1 MNRAVLVGRLT
12 RDPELRYTQSG
23 IAVANFTIAVNRRF
37 AREGEQSADFIPVI
51 VWQKAAENVAKFLSK
66 GSQVAVEGRIQT
78 SSYDNKEGQKVYR
91 TEIVADQ
98 VEFIGT
104 KGGGS
109 SSKNDDFSDSDEDSF
124 KGDFSEEI
132 PFWLEMR

>member
-12 RDPELRYTQSG
+12 KDPELRYTQSG

-51 VWQKAAENVAKFLSK
+51 VWQKAAENVAKYLNK

-78 SSYDNKEGQKVYR
+78 SSYDNKEGQRVFR
-91 TEIVADQ
+91 TEVVADQ
-98 VEFIGT
+98 VEFIGS

-109 SSKNDDFSDSDEDSF
+109 SSSRDDDFTDSDGDSF

-132 PFWLEMR
+132 PFW

>member
-12 RDPELRYTQSG
+12 KDPELRYTQSG

-51 VWQKAAENVAKFLSK
+51 VWQKAAENVAKYLSK

-78 SSYDNKEGQKVYR
+78 SSYDNKDGQRVFR

-98 VEFIGT
+98 VEFIGS
-104 KGGGS
+104 KGGNAGGS
-109 SSKNDDFSDSDEDSF
+109 KDDDFTDSDGDSF

-132 PFWLEMR
+132 PF

>member
-12 RDPELRYTQSG
+12 KDPELRYTQSG

-51 VWQKAAENVAKFLSK
+51 VWQKAAENVAKYLSK

-78 SSYDNKEGQKVYR
+78 SSYDNKDGQRVFR

-98 VEFIGT
+98 VEFIGS
-104 KGGGS
+104 KGGGTGG
-109 SSKNDDFSDSDEDSF
+109 SKNDDFTDSDGDSF

-132 PFWLEMR
+132 PF

>member
-12 RDPELRYTQSG
+12 RDPELRFTQTG

-37 AREGEQSADFIPVI
+37 AREGEQGADFIPVI
-51 VWQKAAENVAKFLSK
+51 VWQKAAENVAKYLNK

-98 VEFIGT
+98 VEFLGT
-104 KGGGS
+104 KGGGGG
-109 SSKNDDFSDSDEDSF
+109 SKNDDFGDSDDDSF

-132 PFWLEMR
+132 PF

>member
-12 RDPELRYTQSG
+12 KDPELRYTQSG

-51 VWQKAAENVAKFLSK
+51 VWQKAAENVAKYLSK

-78 SSYDNKEGQKVYR
+78 SSYDNKDGQRVFR

-98 VEFIGT
+98 VEFIGS
-104 KGGGS
+104 KGGGTGG
-109 SSKNDDFSDSDEDSF
+109 SKNDDFTDSDGDSF

-132 PFWLEMR
+132 PFW

>member
-12 RDPELRYTQSG
+12 KDPELRYTQSG

-51 VWQKAAENVAKFLSK
+51 VWQKAAENVAKYLSK

-78 SSYDNKEGQKVYR
+78 SSYDNKDGQRVFR

-98 VEFIGT
+98 VEFIGS
-104 KGGGS
+104 KGGSTGGS
-109 SSKNDDFSDSDEDSF
+109 KDDDFTDSDGDSF

-132 PFWLEMR
+132 PFW

>member
-51 VWQKAAENVAKFLSK
+51 VWQKAAENVAKYLSK

-132 PFWLEMR
+132 PF

>member
-12 RDPELRYTQSG
+12 KDPELRYTQSG

-51 VWQKAAENVAKFLSK
+51 VWQKAAENVAKYLSK

-78 SSYDNKEGQKVYR
+78 SSYDNKDGQRVFR

-98 VEFIGT
+98 VEFIGS
-104 KGGGS
+104 KGGSTGG
-109 SSKNDDFSDSDEDSF
+109 SKNDDFTDSDGDSF

-132 PFWLEMR
+132 PF

>member
-12 RDPELRYTQSG
+12 KDPELRYTQTG

-37 AREGEQSADFIPVI
+37 AKEGEQGADFIPVI
-51 VWQKAAENVAKFLSK
+51 VWQKAAENVAKYLSK

-78 SSYDNKEGQKVYR
+78 SSYDNKEGQRVFR
-91 TEIVADQ
+91 TEVVADQ
-98 VEFIGT
+98 VEFIGS
-104 KGGGS
+104 KGGNPGS
-109 SSKNDDFSDSDEDSF
+109 RDNDFSDSDGDSF

-132 PFWLEMR
+132 PF

>member
-12 RDPELRYTQSG
+12 KDPELRYTQSG

-37 AREGEQSADFIPVI
+37 AKDGDQSADFIPVI
-51 VWQKAAENVAKFLSK
+51 VWQKAAENVAKYLNK

-78 SSYDNKEGQKVYR
+78 SSYDNKDGQRVFR
-91 TEIVADQ
+91 TDVVADQ
-98 VEFIGT
+98 VEFIGS
-104 KGGGS
+104 KGGNTGGS
-109 SSKNDDFSDSDEDSF
+109 RNDEYSGSSDEDSF

-132 PFWLEMR
+132 PF

>member
-12 RDPELRYTQSG
+12 KDPELRYTQSG

-51 VWQKAAENVAKFLSK
+51 VWQKAAENVAKYLSK

-78 SSYDNKEGQKVYR
+78 SSYDNKDGQRVFR

-98 VEFIGT
+98 VEFIGS
-104 KGGGS
+104 KGGSTGGS
-109 SSKNDDFSDSDEDSF
+109 KDDDFTDSDGDSF

-132 PFWLEMR
+132 PF